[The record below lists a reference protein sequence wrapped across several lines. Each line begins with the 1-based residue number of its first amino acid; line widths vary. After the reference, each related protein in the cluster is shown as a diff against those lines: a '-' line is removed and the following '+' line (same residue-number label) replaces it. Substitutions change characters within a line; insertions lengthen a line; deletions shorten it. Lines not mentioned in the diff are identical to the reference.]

1 MMRRIYRI
9 STTSNSSI
17 EDTWIVAP
25 LAYQKGPLTPYSQAT
40 LELCKIVA
48 EHVHFT
54 KKKSPLKFYANRI
67 SGPSKCAKNV
77 EIT

>member
-1 MMRRIYRI
+1 M
-9 STTSNSSI
+9 
-17 EDTWIVAP
+17 VAP

-48 EHVHFT
+48 AHVHLT
-54 KKKSPLKFYANRI
+54 NSPLKFYINTI
-67 SGPSKCAKNV
+67 SGPSKCAVGRNV